1 MAKTKFIWINDVPIG
16 YATSAKVSP
25 ETNTQDTKTFD
36 GVITDGTAEVSW
48 TVEFDKVRYGGI
60 SNYVAIEKLLHKS
73 FSTPM
78 TIQVMEEVQTKEG
91 ALKVEQFIY
100 NCILDNKE
108 YSLDPEERTVESL
121 SFKGSKMKELINGE
135 EIPF

>member
-1 MAKTKFIWINDVPIG
+1 MVKTKFVTINYKNIG
-16 YATSAKVSP
+16 YCTSAKVSP
-25 ETNTQDTKTFD
+25 ETKTQETPTFD
-36 GVITDGTAEVSW
+36 GVLTEGTSEVSW
-48 TVEFDKVRYGGI
+48 TVEFEKIRYGGI
-60 SNYVAIEKLLHKS
+60 SSYIEIEKLLHKS

-78 TIQVMEEVQTKEG
+78 PIQITENVRTKEG
-91 ALKVEQFIY
+91 QLQVSTIIY

-108 YSLDPEERTVESL
+108 YSLDPEEMTVESL